1 MTKEE
6 ILKEQYFSDQ
16 EIKNKSGILKAME
29 KYAEQEVKNCNIPVV
44 RERLTNALKSVCE
57 KHHEYGEDEI
67 YIGKIHNGE
76 INVKTFDAEELID
89 EILNAL

>member
-1 MTKEE
+1 MEKEE
-6 ILKEQYFSDQ
+6 SKLEARQEQLD
-16 EIKNKSGILKAME
+16 
-29 KYAEQEVKNCNIPVV
+29 IPVV
-44 RERLTNALKSVCE
+44 RERLVNALKKVCE

-76 INVKTFDAEELID
+76 INVSTFDAEELID